1 MHIIYFILFFIYFY
15 FLGRG
20 ILIGINKLSKKN
32 LFDDDSIFFDTSIL
46 IFYPLVGII
55 FFSNLMFVS
64 NFFTSLKNPGL
75 FLISSLFILLNLY
88 KRVEILKNK
97 FIYLISLLNLSILS
111 FSSYDINFQYDAG
124 YYHLNYQNWLREDK
138 LIFGLNNLNG
148 AFGTSSIVDY
158 LAAPFWIGSNLIF
171 LHYISIFFVV
181 VLANFLFY
189 HIFISSNK
197 YFHLSSVL
205 LLFFGFFDNFGLSGG
220 RNGFFTIHGIIKP
233 DIASGI
239 IFYLSCIFLT
249 YIYINK
255 KYNQIEIVGLNL
267 LIIFAYQLKISSSLL
282 FLFFLMILINSKK
295 FSFKTLFYTNS
306 LLILWLVKNI
316 FLTSCLIYPIEVT
329 CFQLPWYNIDAII
342 GIANVTSDFNNSYI
356 IGDSFISWFK
366 AWIMIEINKT
376 IIYNFLFSLVIVF
389 IIKKFITKKITENK
403 LGDFIFP
410 ICFVLGNLIIWIV
423 GAAHPRFIYGLFAY
437 ILSMLAINYK
447 AVEIRYS
454 KSNFTNLIFLSIF
467 MVTVLLI
474 PRVNSYKTFL
484 DDPFRNP
491 EITPPVVEY
500 RDLRD
505 NWVLPKEGDQCWINL
520 DCIPYDKNIF
530 QSDFL
535 IYKGF
540 VINKP
545 S

>member
-1 MHIIYFILFFIYFY
+1 M
-15 FLGRG
+15 
-20 ILIGINKLSKKN
+20 
-32 LFDDDSIFFDTSIL
+32 
-46 IFYPLVGII
+46 
-55 FFSNLMFVS
+55 
-64 NFFTSLKNPGL
+64 
-75 FLISSLFILLNLY
+75 
-88 KRVEILKNK
+88 
-97 FIYLISLLNLSILS
+97 
-111 FSSYDINFQYDAG
+111 
-124 YYHLNYQNWLREDK
+124 
-138 LIFGLNNLNG
+138 
-148 AFGTSSIVDY
+148 
-158 LAAPFWIGSNLIF
+158 
-171 LHYISIFFVV
+171 
-181 VLANFLFY
+181 
-189 HIFISSNK
+189 
-197 YFHLSSVL
+197 
-205 LLFFGFFDNFGLSGG
+205 
-220 RNGFFTIHGIIKP
+220 
-233 DIASGI
+233 
-239 IFYLSCIFLT
+239 CIRDR
-249 YIYINK
+249 
-255 KYNQIEIVGLNL
+255 
-267 LIIFAYQLKISSSLL
+267 
-282 FLFFLMILINSKK
+282 INSKK

-535 IYKGF
+535 IYKGC

>member
-138 LIFGLNNLNG
+138 LILGLNNLNA
-148 AFGTSSIVDY
+148 AFGTSSIIDY

-181 VLANFLFY
+181 VLVNFLFY
-189 HIFISSNK
+189 HIFISNNK

-205 LLFFGFFDNFGLSGG
+205 LLFFGFLDNFGLSGG

>member
-75 FLISSLFILLNLY
+75 LLISSLFILLNLY

-306 LLILWLVKNI
+306 LLILWLIKNI

-366 AWIMIEINKT
+366 AWIMIDINKT

-389 IIKKFITKKITENK
+389 IIKKFITKKITENQ

-454 KSNFTNLIFLSIF
+454 KSKFTNFIFLSIF